1 MYVDS
6 GISVLLSLSD
16 LDLGLVKLFLLDLE
30 EHLADADGLLQK
42 ASSLGQTQ
50 LDRLKGQSR
59 IQDGHEGHHE
69 GVN

>member
-1 MYVDS
+1 MDVDP

-16 LDLGLVKLFLLDLE
+16 LDLGLVKLLLLNLE
-30 EHLADADGLLQK
+30 EHLADADGLLQV

-50 LDRLKGQSR
+50 LGRLKGQSR
-59 IQDGHEGHHE
+59 IQDGHEGHNE

>member
-1 MYVDS
+1 MDVDP

-16 LDLGLVKLFLLDLE
+16 LDLGLVKLLLLNLE
-30 EHLADADGLLQK
+30 EHLADADGLLQV

-50 LDRLKGQSR
+50 LGRLKGQSR

-69 GVN
+69 GVH